1 VAHRVW
7 ILLLVGTETFG
18 MRLKDLVI
26 VGWAGL
32 CAPRPM
38 IAQTPMPHDS
48 VHAAKTLFTYRDA
61 VLAAG
66 FAGLTVAMFPI
77 DKSVASRLQNP
88 NAQANHFFENAAT
101 DVRVLAD
108 PGSVI
113 IGVSMYGVGK
123 LADWKNVAD
132 FGLHGLEA
140 VAVAGIA
147 TTVLKGVAGRSRPF
161 VSVDTN
167 PSDFH
172 FGRGFSN
179 GNLQSFPSGHTTA
192 AFALASTVTS
202 ESQRWWP
209 HQTWIVA
216 PVMYGAATMV
226 GLSRM
231 YNNKHWA
238 SDVALGAAIGT
249 FSGIKVV
256 RYSHGHPSNRIDRFF
271 LGTTLRAGGNGDAQ
285 LALVVPF

>member
-1 VAHRVW
+1 MTRNR
-7 ILLLVGTETFG
+7 LVFIGA
-18 MRLKDLVI
+18 VI
-26 VGWAGL
+26 L
-32 CAPRPM
+32 CAPGPVS
-38 IAQTPMPHDS
+38 AQTPMPHDS

-88 NAQANHFFENAAT
+88 NTQANRFFENAST
-101 DVRVLAD
+101 DVRILAD
-108 PGSVI
+108 PGGVV
-113 IGVSMYGVGK
+113 IGVSMYGIGRVVG
-123 LADWKNVAD
+123 WKNVAD
-132 FGLHGLEA
+132 FGLHGTEA
-140 VAVAGIA
+140 IAVAGI
-147 TTVLKGVAGRSRPF
+147 TTTILKGVAGRARPF
-161 VSVDTN
+161 VSLDTN
-167 PSDFH
+167 PHDFH
-172 FGRGFSN
+172 FGRGFTN

-216 PVMYGAATMV
+216 PAMYGAATLV

-231 YNNKHWA
+231 YNNRHWA

-256 RYSHGHPSNRIDRFF
+256 RYSHGHPTNFIDRFF
-271 LGTTLRAGGNGDAQ
+271 LGSMVGAGPHGDAQ
-285 LALVVPF
+285 VGFLIPY

>member
-1 VAHRVW
+1 MTRNRLAF
-7 ILLLVGTETFG
+7 IAALLVN
-18 MRLKDLVI
+18 
-26 VGWAGL
+26 
-32 CAPRPM
+32 APLAAL
-38 IAQTPMPHDS
+38 AQTPCQDS

-61 VLAAG
+61 VLAAA

-88 NAQANHFFENAAT
+88 NTQANHFFKNAAT

-123 LADWKNVAD
+123 IAGWKNVAD

-147 TTVLKGVAGRSRPF
+147 TTFLKGVAGRARPF
-161 VSVDTN
+161 VSIDTN
-167 PSDFH
+167 PHDFH

-179 GNLQSFPSGHTTA
+179 GNFQSFPSGHATA

-216 PVMYGAATMV
+216 PTMYGAATLV

-238 SDVALGAAIGT
+238 SDVVLGAAIGT
-249 FSGIKVV
+249 FSRIKVV
-256 RYSHGHPSNRIDRFF
+256 RYSHGHQPTASTRSSS
-271 LGTTLRAGGNGDAQ
+271 AQ
-285 LALVVPF
+285 R